1 MFHDFIRALL
11 LLHLSFTYRGRK
23 HYGEGGELARLG
35 LLTADVFSIV
45 MMYIQALPG
54 WWMTSSQ
61 NWGNRRKENGEYS
74 GGGDR
79 I

>member
-1 MFHDFIRALL
+1 MALSVPCFYYISPL
-11 LLHLSFTYRGRK
+11 PIEEGNIV
-23 HYGEGGELARLG
+23 GEVGARPG
-35 LLTADVFSIV
+35 LLTADVCSIV
-45 MMYIQALPG
+45 MMYIQALRG
-54 WWMTSSQ
+54 WWMISSQ